1 MPPLVAGLAM
11 NILNAVGAG
20 ASDAAALMGH
30 VDGVRDFG
38 GVCSGVCGVIGDAY
52 GE

>member
-20 ASDAAALMGH
+20 ASDAAALMGPLT
-30 VDGVRDFG
+30 VFAISVVF
-38 GVCSGVCGVIGDAY
+38 VAAY
-52 GE
+52 AA